1 MSIYLTGALW
11 VLGAAVLSA
20 VLVVITRRFGSEEV
34 SEKNLGAGGSVF
46 SIVAGLHAVLAA
58 FILISL
64 FDAAN
69 GAEEQVQKEANA
81 LVAVDWASDSL
92 PEPAKSGVD
101 ELIRDYVS
109 IVVQDEWP
117 RMREGENVDN
127 QGWLTLN
134 RLRDTISTAAPN
146 GDWQEDRKAEA
157 ANQLWQVY
165 QARQERLDAADNG
178 VNPVV
183 WLALLIGT
191 GLSLLFP
198 YLFRGPTLTSQML
211 ITVTL
216 TSTLVLLLF
225 AIYQLQNPFDGG
237 VLIPSDAF
245 SSALDRLS

>member
-1 MSIYLTGALW
+1 MSIYVSGLLW
-11 VLGAAVLSA
+11 VLGAAAISSVI
-20 VLVVITRRFGSEEV
+20 VVIARRFGSDEV
-34 SEKNLGAGGSVF
+34 GEKNLGAGGSVF
-46 SIVAGLHAVLAA
+46 SIVAGLHAVLIA

-81 LVAVDWASDSL
+81 LVAIDWASDSL
-92 PEPAKSGVD
+92 PEPVKSKVD
-101 ELIRDYVS
+101 QQIRDYVS
-109 IVVQDEWP
+109 IVVDEEWP
-117 RMREGENVDN
+117 LMREGESVDN
-127 QGWLTLN
+127 RGWNTLN
-134 RLRDTISTAAPN
+134 QLRETIATAAPD
-146 GDWQEDRKAEA
+146 GVWQEDRKTEA
-157 ANQLWQVY
+157 ANQLWEVY
-165 QARQERLDAADNG
+165 QARQERIDAAGNG

-198 YLFRGPTLTSQML
+198 YLFGGPNLISQLL

-225 AIYQLQNPFDGG
+225 AIYQLQNPFSGG
-237 VLIPSDAF
+237 VHIPPDAF

>member
-1 MSIYLTGALW
+1 MSIYVSGLLW
-11 VLGAAVLSA
+11 VLGAAA
-20 VLVVITRRFGSEEV
+20 VSSVIVVITRRFGSDEV

-46 SIVAGLHAVLAA
+46 SIVAGLHAVLVA

-81 LVAVDWASDSL
+81 LVAVNWSADSL
-92 PEPAKSGVD
+92 PEPAKSRVD
-101 ELIRDYVS
+101 QLIRDYVQT
-109 IVVQDEWP
+109 VVDDEWP
-117 RMREGENVDN
+117 KMREGEDVDN
-127 QGWLTLN
+127 KGWNTLN
-134 RLRDTISTAAPN
+134 QLRDTIATASPN

-157 ANQLWQVY
+157 ANQLWEVY
-165 QARQERLDAADNG
+165 QARQERIDASGGG

-198 YLFRGPTLTSQML
+198 YLFGGPNLVSQLL

-216 TSTLVLLLF
+216 SSTLVLLLF
-225 AIYQLQNPFDGG
+225 AIYQLQNPFSGG
-237 VLIPSDAF
+237 VHIPPDAF

>member
-1 MSIYLTGALW
+1 LSIYLTGTLW
-11 VLGAAVLSA
+11 VIGAAVISSA
-20 VLVVITRRFGSEEV
+20 LVVVTRRFGSEEV
-34 SEKNLGAGGSVF
+34 GEKNLGAGGSVF
-46 SIVAGLHAVLAA
+46 SIVAGLHAVLIA

-81 LVAVDWASDSL
+81 LVAVDWSSDSL
-92 PEPAKSGVD
+92 PEPAKTKV
-101 ELIRDYVS
+101 EQLIRDYVS
-109 IVVQDEWP
+109 TVVDDEWP
-117 RMREGENVDN
+117 RMRDGQDVGN
-127 QGWLTLN
+127 QGWSTLN
-134 RLRDTISTAAPN
+134 KLRDTIATAAPD

-157 ANQLWQVY
+157 ANQLWEVY
-165 QARQERLDAADNG
+165 QARQERLDAAGNG

-198 YLFRGPTLTSQML
+198 FLFGGPNLISQLL

-216 TSTLVLLLF
+216 SSTLVLLLF
-225 AIYQLQNPFDGG
+225 AIYQLQNPFSGG
-237 VLIPSDAF
+237 VHIPPDAF

>member
-1 MSIYLTGALW
+1 MSIYLSGTLW
-11 VLGAAVLSA
+11 VLGAAAISA
-20 VLVVITRRFGSEEV
+20 VLVVISRRFGSEEV
-34 SEKNLGAGGSVF
+34 GEKNLGAGGSVF

-64 FDAAN
+64 FDSAN

-81 LVAVDWASDSL
+81 LVAVDWSSDSL
-92 PEPAKSGVD
+92 PDPAKSKVD

-109 IVVQDEWP
+109 TVVDDEWP
-117 RMREGENVDN
+117 RMRDGEEIGN
-127 QGWLTLN
+127 QGWATLN
-134 RLRDTISTAAPN
+134 QLRDTISTAAPD
-146 GDWQEDRKAEA
+146 GGWQEDRKAEA
-157 ANQLWQVY
+157 ANQLWEVY

-198 YLFRGPTLTSQML
+198 YLFGGPTLTSQLL
-211 ITVTL
+211 ITITL

-225 AIYQLQNPFDGG
+225 AIYQLQNPFSGG
-237 VLIPSDAF
+237 VLIPPDAF

>member
-1 MSIYLTGALW
+1 LSIYLSGTLW
-11 VLGAAVLSA
+11 VLGAAALSA
-20 VLVVITRRFGSEEV
+20 VLVVFTSRFGSEEV
-34 SEKNLGAGGSVF
+34 GEKNLGAGGSVF

-81 LVAVDWASDSL
+81 LVAVDWSSDSL
-92 PEPAKSGVD
+92 PEPAKSRVD
-101 ELIRDYVS
+101 QLIREYVS
-109 IVVQDEWP
+109 TVVDDEWP
-117 RMREGENVDN
+117 RMREGEEVGN
-127 QGWLTLN
+127 QGWSTLN
-134 RLRDTISTAAPN
+134 QLRDTISTAAPD
-146 GDWQEDRKAEA
+146 GGWQEDRKAEA
-157 ANQLWQVY
+157 ANQLWEVY

-211 ITVTL
+211 ITITL
-216 TSTLVLLLF
+216 SSTLVLLLF
-225 AIYQLQNPFDGG
+225 AIHQLQNPFSGG
-237 VLIPSDAF
+237 VLIPPDAF

>member
-1 MSIYLTGALW
+1 MSIYLTGTLW
-11 VLGAAVLSA
+11 VLGAAAISA

-34 SEKNLGAGGSVF
+34 GEKNLGAGGSVF

-64 FDAAN
+64 FDSAN

-81 LVAVDWASDSL
+81 LVAVNWSSDSL
-92 PEPAKSGVD
+92 PEPAKTKVD
-101 ELIRDYVS
+101 QLIRDYVS
-109 IVVQDEWP
+109 TVVDDEWP
-117 RMREGENVDN
+117 RMRDGEEVGN
-127 QGWLTLN
+127 QGWTTLN
-134 RLRDTISTAAPN
+134 QLKDTISTAAPD
-146 GDWQEDRKAEA
+146 GGWQEDRKAEA
-157 ANQLWQVY
+157 ANQLWEVY

-198 YLFRGPTLTSQML
+198 YLFRGPTLTSQLL
-211 ITVTL
+211 ITITL
-216 TSTLVLLLF
+216 SSTLVLLLF
-225 AIYQLQNPFDGG
+225 AIYQLQNPFSGG
-237 VLIPSDAF
+237 VLIPPDAF

>member
-1 MSIYLTGALW
+1 MSIYLSGTLW
-11 VLGAAVLSA
+11 VLGAAAISA

-69 GAEEQVQKEANA
+69 GAEEQVQKEANS
-81 LVAVDWASDSL
+81 LVAVNWASDSL
-92 PEPAKSGVD
+92 PEPAKTKVD
-101 ELIRDYVS
+101 DLIRDYVS
-109 IVVQDEWP
+109 TVVQDEWP
-117 RMREGENVDN
+117 RMRDGETVDN
-127 QGWLTLN
+127 EGWTRLN
-134 RLRDTISTAAPN
+134 QIRDTIAAAAPE
-146 GDWQEDRKAEA
+146 GDWQQDRKAEA
-157 ANQLWQVY
+157 ANQLWEVY

-198 YLFRGPTLTSQML
+198 YLFRGPTLTSQLL
-211 ITVTL
+211 ITITL

-225 AIYQLQNPFDGG
+225 AIWQLQNPFSGG